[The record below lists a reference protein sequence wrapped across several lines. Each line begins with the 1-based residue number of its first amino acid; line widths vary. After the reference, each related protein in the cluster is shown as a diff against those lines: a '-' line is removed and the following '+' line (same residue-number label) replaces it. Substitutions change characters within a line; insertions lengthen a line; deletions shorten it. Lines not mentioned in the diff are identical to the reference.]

1 MKVPEFWQAVYIASI
16 GSHPELAD
24 RHTINSKMDEA
35 KILADQAV
43 KDYKN
48 SEFYEKEEES
58 SIESSRNSLDIEE
71 ELEEIEAKE
80 RDEALYT
87 LLHGLF
93 KTVGNR
99 LTLYFGNICEWL
111 KERRKRLFNIISFW
125 RK

>member
-1 MKVPEFWQAVYIASI
+1 MKVSEFWQSVYIASI

-58 SIESSRNSLDIEE
+58 SIESSRNALDIEE
-71 ELEEIEAKE
+71 ELEKIEAKE
-80 RDEALYT
+80 RAEAY
-87 LLHGLF
+87 
-93 KTVGNR
+93 
-99 LTLYFGNICEWL
+99 EWL

-125 RK
+125 RKKA